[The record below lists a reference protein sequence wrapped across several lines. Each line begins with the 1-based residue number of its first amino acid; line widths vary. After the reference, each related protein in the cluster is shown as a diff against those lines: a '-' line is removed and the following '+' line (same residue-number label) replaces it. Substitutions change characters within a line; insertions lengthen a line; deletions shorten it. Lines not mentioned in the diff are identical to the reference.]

1 MIAMQ
6 RQRVVMPRRLW
17 LGASMLSICAHSAV
31 GLAQVAHGVSEP
43 PRAASTD
50 QPEPSVPVSA
60 TPTPTD
66 PLLFK
71 QGPWTIKLGL
81 FAGSQIVAENNAF
94 WGLSDAFAPTANYSK
109 DRVWN
114 EAWLVPSVRV
124 DYAASQTLGLYAGLA
139 AAATGNVGRD
149 IFEQGYSG
157 RVSLESAFAGVRI
170 GADKSDFMLD
180 LSGGQQ
186 PYRLGSGFLI
196 DLGAQNGNQRGAA
209 LVSPRRSWEYTGI
222 AK

>member
-17 LGASMLSICAHSAV
+17 LGASMLSICTHSAV

-43 PRAASTD
+43 PRAAGTD
-50 QPEPSVPVSA
+50 QPEPQVPVSA

-71 QGPWTIKLGL
+71 EGPWTIKLGL

-124 DYAASQTLGLYAGLA
+124 DYAASQTLGLYAG
-139 AAATGNVGRD
+139 
-149 IFEQGYSG
+149 
-157 RVSLESAFAGVRI
+157 
-170 GADKSDFMLD
+170 
-180 LSGGQQ
+180 
-186 PYRLGSGFLI
+186 
-196 DLGAQNGNQRGAA
+196 
-209 LVSPRRSWEYTGI
+209 
-222 AK
+222 